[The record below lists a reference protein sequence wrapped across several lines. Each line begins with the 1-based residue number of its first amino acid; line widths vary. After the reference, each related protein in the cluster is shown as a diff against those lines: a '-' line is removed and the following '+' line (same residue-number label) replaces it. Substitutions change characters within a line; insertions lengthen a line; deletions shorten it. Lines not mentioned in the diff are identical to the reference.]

1 MREARERSRLSV
13 FTNKKR
19 IADFKK
25 GLIARGYNEA
35 QAEEAVDARFGKPL
49 EAPTMAE
56 MFRIYQPRIPAPP
69 VRPPAVPTMGE
80 MFGVK

>member
-1 MREARERSRLSV
+1 
-13 FTNKKR
+13 
-19 IADFKK
+19 
-25 GLIARGYNEA
+25 
-35 QAEEAVDARFGKPL
+35 
-49 EAPTMAE
+49 MAK

>member
-1 MREARERSRLSV
+1 
-13 FTNKKR
+13 
-19 IADFKK
+19 
-25 GLIARGYNEA
+25 
-35 QAEEAVDARFGKPL
+35 
-49 EAPTMAE
+49 